1 MVALFVRLVS
11 FALGC
16 IVQEIT
22 AVALS
27 VNEDGIS
34 NLLRREAS
42 TGSRRIIEAGTNVSD
57 SLDGVSFYVLNLDR
71 RREDKFKPLQETIRT
86 KAPWMIERT
95 CRVSAPDGIAWTST
109 MDASIISDQA
119 WKSAVDNTRGNNKI
133 AGGPITQGGVAL
145 IVGHALIWEHIVKSG
160 QPFGVVMEDDITE
173 FHPQAKEFLVQLR
186 TNQSLQQGW
195 DFLLFNE
202 CRDIRPGH
210 VTKCQENCGQ
220 VANIPIKITVDD
232 HAYCTGMYVIKSD
245 AAQTLLK
252 STFPINNPVQLDNPD
267 GPMWGKLRGAYTLP
281 SVVGVSHEITDVQKY
296 VQFEGTTKQQPEI
309 PDCPALEPSSMVLPA
324 LLNAMRTA

>member
-1 MVALFVRLVS
+1 VVEAAHVPSSPVALTIDKEGIG
-11 FALGC
+11 AL
-16 IVQEIT
+16 I
-22 AVALS
+22 
-27 VNEDGIS
+27 
-34 NLLRREAS
+34 RKEAS
-42 TGSRRIIEAGTNVSD
+42 ATSRHTLEANRSD
-57 SLDGVSFYVLNLDR
+57 ADLGDLDFYVLNLER
-71 RREDKFKPLQETIRT
+71 RKTDKFKALQRVIEN
-86 KAPWMIERT
+86 KAPWMMDRI